1 MVSELVS
8 EDRIHFISIWQPGQ
22 IGGSSSSS
30 DRLSLSTTAPQ
41 LSSYPMALAYLRH
54 WQNQLGSHNG
64 AHSQDVLSEVSKV
77 LRSKLLRSCSS
88 ASSRYSSAAS
98 RSVFFIASSTV

>member
-8 EDRIHFISIWQPGQ
+8 EDRIHFISIWQLGQ

-41 LSSYPMALAYLRH
+41 LSSYPMTLAYLGH
-54 WQNQLGSHNG
+54 WQNQLGCHN
-64 AHSQDVLSEVSKV
+64 QDVLSEVSKV
-77 LRSKLLRSCSS
+77 LRSCSS